1 MRVVGVTPNL
11 AVPSIEEAGAF
22 WSEVMGL
29 STEEMNLGWVARYTS
44 PETGAHVQL
53 VTRDAT
59 APEDSALT
67 VKVDDVDA
75 AYAEVLAAGVEVV
88 HPLVTE
94 EWGVRRFFV
103 RAPGGVVVNVAQH
116 RE

>member
-1 MRVVGVTPNL
+1 MRVIGVTPNL
-11 AVPSIEEAGAF
+11 NVPDIESAAGF
-22 WSEVMGL
+22 WSGVMGL
-29 STEEMNLGWVARYTS
+29 TTEEMNLGWVARYTS

-53 VTRDAT
+53 VSGDAT

-75 AYAEVLAAGVEVV
+75 AYEEVLASGAEIL

-103 RAPGGVVVNVAQH
+103 RAPGGTVVNIAQH
-116 RE
+116 HD

>member
-1 MRVVGVTPNL
+1 MRVMGVTTNL
-11 AVPSIEEAGAF
+11 TVPDIEEATAF
-22 WSEVMGL
+22 WSGVLGL
-29 STEEMNLGWVARYTS
+29 STEEMNLGWVARLTD
-44 PETGAHVQL
+44 PVTGAHVQL

-67 VKVDDVDA
+67 VKVDDVDEA
-75 AYAEVLAAGVEVV
+75 WAQVQAAGIEVV

-103 RAPGGVVVNVAQH
+103 RAPGGTVVNIAQH
-116 RE
+116 HV